1 MKNSWT
7 IFKNMNLSSI
17 FDRRTLFC
25 KTIGARK
32 ILVTDVTKALHNV
45 GYVCTII
52 GIWSSKHWRFFG
64 ITVHWIDED
73 TYERRSL
80 ALPCRRFK
88 STRLFDRIAQKLQE
102 IRVLYNKIFS
112 KTVAIAIVDGAN
124 FFKQEII
131 PISRIHMYCV
141 VYYKNV
147 FNFGICY
154 LVLKLVTLLKR
165 KLE

>member
-1 MKNSWT
+1 
-7 IFKNMNLSSI
+7 MNLSSI
-17 FDRRTLFC
+17 FGRRTLFW

-32 ILVTDVTKALHNV
+32 VLVTDVTKAPHNV
-45 GYVCTII
+45 GYVCTTI

-64 ITVHWIDED
+64 ITAHWIDED

-80 ALPCRRFK
+80 LCRLFK
-88 STRLFDRIAQKLQE
+88 STRLFDLIAQKLQE
-102 IRVLYNKIFS
+102 IRVLYNKISS
-112 KTVAIAIVDGAN
+112 KTVAIATDDGAH
-124 FFKQEII
+124 FFMQEII

-154 LVLKLVTLLKR
+154 LILKLVTLLKR

>member
-1 MKNSWT
+1 M
-7 IFKNMNLSSI
+7 
-17 FDRRTLFC
+17 
-25 KTIGARK
+25 
-32 ILVTDVTKALHNV
+32 
-45 GYVCTII
+45 
-52 GIWSSKHWRFFG
+52 
-64 ITVHWIDED
+64 
-73 TYERRSL
+73 
-80 ALPCRRFK
+80 
-88 STRLFDRIAQKLQE
+88 RLFDRIAQKLQE